1 MLHKGVWVQKATRR
15 RRATLG
21 LVSDVAPTPQLRHR
35 GPRLD
40 ASKGT
45 QVYPCPHM
53 HIHKAIP
60 GLGPHHQ
67 NGSER
72 HKALTPVHRMADKLV
87 YSCHWGFMSQ
97 ISWSHYDC
105 HLGRGSS
112 PCPHCSWEP
121 RPFGPELPG
130 EVRTSALGSILRGGL
145 CCQENTL
152 TLMFFPSAS
161 KPHTRHL
168 MPFL

>member
-1 MLHKGVWVQKATRR
+1 MGTKGHSQEKGHSWPCQRCGPDTTVETPGTEVGCLQGNTGLSVSTHAYTHGHS
-15 RRATLG
+15 RA
-21 LVSDVAPTPQLRHR
+21 
-35 GPRLD
+35 GPPS
-40 ASKGT
+40 SK
-45 QVYPCPHM
+45 Q
-53 HIHKAIP
+53 
-60 GLGPHHQ
+60 
-67 NGSER
+67 GSER